1 MEGMNIRGL
10 PFLLIFLL
18 TVLLSGCSGGFAT
31 PQDAAID
38 VLLTQGTQEIS
49 IDQASLSAMD
59 QGTIG
64 SYHPVVLV
72 FNATRL
78 GQGPERCVY
87 IYQVQ
92 RKPLGGW
99 DSTGG
104 WGLCHDVTDPTAPP
118 VSIGGGFT
126 PGEKITDPG
135 LTTVSGLVL
144 DERITSVQIKWKDGQ
159 ITNVPVASGSYF
171 AAREGQPDMETLR
184 ALDDSGAVI
193 YEK

>member
-1 MEGMNIRGL
+1 MNKRYL
-10 PFLLIFLL
+10 LFLLLFSLMAA
-18 TVLLSGCSGGFAT
+18 LLSGCSNGFAT
-31 PQDAAID
+31 PEDAAID

-49 IDQASLSAMD
+49 IDQASITAMD
-59 QGTIG
+59 QGVIG
-64 SYHPVVLV
+64 DYHPVVLV

-92 RKPLGGW
+92 RKTLGGW

-104 WGLCHDVTDPTAPP
+104 WGLCRAVTDPTAPP

-135 LTTVSGLVL
+135 LSTVSGLVL
-144 DERITSVQIKWKDGQ
+144 DERITSIQIKWKDGQ
-159 ITNVPVASGSYF
+159 LTNVPVFSGSYF
-171 AAREGQPDMETLR
+171 AAREGQLDMESLR
-184 ALDDSGAVI
+184 ALDDRGVII
-193 YEK
+193 YEQ